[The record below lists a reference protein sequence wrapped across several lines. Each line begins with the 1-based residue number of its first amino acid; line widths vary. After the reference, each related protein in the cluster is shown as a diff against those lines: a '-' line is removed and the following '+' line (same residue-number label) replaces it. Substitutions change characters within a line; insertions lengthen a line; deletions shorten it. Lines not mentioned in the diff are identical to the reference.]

1 MAAAGDEKAEGR
13 FELSRFEPRLKDTD
27 MVKNG
32 ENV

>member
-1 MAAAGDEKAEGR
+1 MAAGDEKAEGR

-32 ENV
+32 EKW